1 MQRHPLSRYT
11 LKEENSLE
19 VYIMKEW
26 KVVAIASFAANVV
39 MVVLLIIAFVNM
51 KSTVTAKNELIDTL
65 QQQTTQDKK
74 APQKQAAVEGSDA
87 AVSHT
92 EELQREHEQLKSAM
106 KDLPTEE
113 TLVASDK
120 QTEAI
125 MHYEDANMQ
134 AEANL
139 NNVYETL
146 TRELS
151 GREKAHF
158 QLDQK
163 KWLQDLKSIQ
173 AKQLSAHDH
182 TAKLDAAKEVY
193 ERTVAR
199 SEELLQKYDM
209 N

>member
-1 MQRHPLSRYT
+1 
-11 LKEENSLE
+11 
-19 VYIMKEW
+19 MKEW

-51 KSTVTAKNELIDTL
+51 KSTVTAKNEQIDTL
-65 QQQTTQDKK
+65 QQQATQDKK

-92 EELQREHEQLKSAM
+92 EELQREHLKLKSAM

-173 AKQLSAHDH
+173 AKQLSAHDD
-182 TAKLDAAKEVY
+182 TAKLDVAKEAY
-193 ERTVAR
+193 ERTMAR
-199 SEELLQKYDM
+199 SEELLQKYDI